1 MSVSRIATRY
11 AKSLLDLATEQGQLE
26 AVHADMVAFAAALGS
41 RDLVLMLQSPMINA
55 DKKEKV
61 FEALFGSRFSALT
74 LAFFRICVRKGREG
88 YLPDMAHAFAAQYRA
103 RKNILAIRV
112 TSATPLP
119 DGALERIAS
128 QVKAAGVSKG
138 EIEWDLR
145 VDPALIGGFVLELDD
160 RRYDASIAHK
170 LDQLRKEFRQNAS
183 I

>member
-11 AKSLLDLATEQGQLE
+11 AKSLLDLASEQGQLE
-26 AVHADMVAFAAALGS
+26 AVHADMVSFAAALAS
-41 RDLVLMLQSPMINA
+41 RDLVLMLESPMIHA

-61 FEALFGSRFSALT
+61 LEALFGSRFSALT
-74 LAFFRICVRKGREG
+74 MSFFRICVRKGRESL
-88 YLPDMAHAFAAQYRA
+88 LPDMTQAFAAQYRS

-119 DGALERIAS
+119 DGARERIAA
-128 QVKAAGVSKG
+128 QVKAAGIASG

-145 VDPALIGGFVLELDD
+145 VDPALIGGFVLEMDD